1 MQRLS
6 HHISH
11 ATPRA
16 STLWCLSTGPSQTGV
31 QGLQPTRATPG
42 LHAQSCPSIRAA
54 RHLLLPPRPAC
65 LLPPVA
71 APQEVSSLGRPQPE
85 RLTRKEQA
93 RLAAMQAQQG
103 DRPTADAG
111 VAPADAPPEAIAP
124 AEEAPPEVC
133 VCVCALPLRP
143 PGLTVQP
150 VTCSACV
157 HACPADGPL

>member
-133 VCVCALPLRP
+133 VCAHCHCAHL
-143 PGLTVQP
+143 
-150 VTCSACV
+150 A
-157 HACPADGPL
+157 